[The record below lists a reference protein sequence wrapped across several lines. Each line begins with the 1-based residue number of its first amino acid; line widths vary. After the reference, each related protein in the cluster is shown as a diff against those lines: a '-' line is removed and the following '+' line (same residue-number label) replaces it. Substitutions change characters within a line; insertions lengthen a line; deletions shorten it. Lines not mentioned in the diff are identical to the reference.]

1 MSKLNVYLSSP
12 YMEFSEIRDQ
22 FLTAIKARNYLYEIT
37 AMEDYRAADR
47 DVLQKCLEDVDGC
60 HIYVLIL
67 GDQYGSIAKKNGQDS
82 GRSFTYWEYEQANK
96 RKAGGHAIERLIL
109 LKAGAPP
116 QEEPPLLT
124 AWKQEIARSQIQT
137 VYYNE
142 QSEIPQ
148 KILES
153 LDYFTL
159 KRIEAAIEKKDL
171 LRDKIYLCDR
181 TEVDQ
186 EFTNSFDADPIQFFM
201 LNGHENDLPHYFIR
215 RKEIEYEDRELV
227 WKDIR
232 IVPNIP
238 DTVQDFEKAEVYIKS
253 EIFNRLKYKKF
264 RLPKDVTPQGIID
277 YMTEQ
282 QIDYLS
288 ISWYIESALWK
299 NDRLKQ
305 FVNSFYDKYNSINA
319 SLQTD
324 KCILFFG
331 ILQYVE
337 SNMVTEEEFYKRIS
351 DLRWEHAPM
360 RLNKIEMKDIK
371 YWLEDAGIEMLESR
385 KEELINLYLKELN
398 MGPMF
403 FKEVESRLAKI
414 IDLYNR

>member
-12 YMEFSEIRDQ
+12 YMEFRDIREQ
-22 FLTAIKARNYLYEIT
+22 FLTAIEARTYLYEIA

-47 DVLQKCLEDVDGC
+47 DVLQKCLEDVDNC

-67 GDQYGSIAKKNGQDS
+67 GDQYGSIAKKDGQES

-109 LKAGAPP
+109 LKAGAAATD
-116 QEEPPLLT
+116 EPPLLT
-124 AWKQEIARSQIQT
+124 AWKKEIAGSQIQT

-142 QSEIPQ
+142 QAEIPQ

-181 TEVDQ
+181 TEVNQ
-186 EFTNSFDADPIQFFM
+186 EFLTSIDEDPIQFFV
-201 LNGHENDLPHYFIR
+201 LNGHEYDLPHYFIR
-215 RKEIEYEDRELV
+215 RQEIEFEDREMV

-238 DTVQDFEKAEVYIKS
+238 DTVQDFDKAEIYIKS
-253 EIFNRLKYKKF
+253 EIFNQLKYKKF

-282 QIDYLS
+282 KIDYLS
-288 ISWYIESALWK
+288 VSWYIESALWK
-299 NDRLKQ
+299 NDRLKE
-305 FVNSFYDKYNSINA
+305 FVISFYDKYNSINA

-324 KCILFFG
+324 KRILFFG

-337 SNMVTEEEFYKRIS
+337 SSMVTEEEFYKRIS
-351 DLRWEHAPM
+351 NIRWEHTPM
-360 RLNKIEMKDIK
+360 RLNKIGLKDIK
-371 YWLEDAGIEMLESR
+371 FWLEDAGIERLESR
-385 KEELINLYLKELN
+385 KEELISLYLKELHAR
-398 MGPMF
+398 PMF
-403 FKEVESRLAKI
+403 FKEVEGCLAKI
-414 IDLYNR
+414 IDLYNH